1 MKVRCPKCGEEF
13 EVPIPVIEVPRGQIL
28 LHEVTYQASPETRR
42 IWEKRRRQI
51 EPRQ

>member
-13 EVPIPVIEVPRGQIL
+13 EVPIPVIEVPTGQIL
-28 LHEVTYQASPETRR
+28 LHEVTYQASPEAAR
-42 IWEKRRRQI
+42 IWEKRKRQI